1 MLKPKKEVFRKEIER
16 DAFLDTIDKAEANFE
31 KNKSKY
37 LYAAI
42 SVLIVAILSN
52 FYLNNTEKR
61 KNESNSSMGQ
71 ALLALSR
78 GDLQNAKIQFETI
91 ISDYSG
97 SDIAHLSN
105 YYVGKIEF
113 ENKNYTISDEYI
125 RKYLQKSSNKVFIP
139 SAYIMLSTIANDQS
153 NDYQSAISLLDE
165 GIELTND
172 VHWLRTLKLEK
183 ARIKIRNGENG
194 DAKMII
200 NQVYNEKDLNAQEK
214 MIAEQLLG
222 SLAG

>member
-37 LYAAI
+37 LYVAI
-42 SVLIVAILSN
+42 SILIVAILSN

-61 KNESNSSMGQ
+61 KNESNSTMGQ

-78 GDLQNAKIQFETI
+78 GDLQNAQIQFETI
-91 ISDYSG
+91 ISDYNG

-113 ENKNYTISDEYI
+113 ENKNYTASDEYI
-125 RKYLQKSSNKVFIP
+125 KKYLQKSDNKAFTS
-139 SAYIMLSTIANDQS
+139 SAYMILSMIANDQN

-165 GIELTND
+165 GIRLTND
-172 VHWLRTLKLEK
+172 IHWLRTLKLEK
-183 ARIKIRNGENG
+183 ARIKIRNGEND
-194 DAKMII
+194 DASVIV
-200 NQVYNEKDLNAQEK
+200 NQVYNEKDLNTQEK
-214 MIAEQLLG
+214 KIAEKLLG

>member
-1 MLKPKKEVFRKEIER
+1 MRFFSK
-16 DAFLDTIDKAEANFE
+16 

-42 SVLIVAILSN
+42 SILIVAILSN

-125 RKYLQKSSNKVFIP
+125 RKYLLKITPHYPFIR
-139 SAYIMLSTIANDQS
+139 IIIKTRCILMTICFYS
-153 NDYQSAISLLDE
+153 IYKKCVI
-165 GIELTND
+165 
-172 VHWLRTLKLEK
+172 
-183 ARIKIRNGENG
+183 IK
-194 DAKMII
+194 
-200 NQVYNEKDLNAQEK
+200 
-214 MIAEQLLG
+214 
-222 SLAG
+222 